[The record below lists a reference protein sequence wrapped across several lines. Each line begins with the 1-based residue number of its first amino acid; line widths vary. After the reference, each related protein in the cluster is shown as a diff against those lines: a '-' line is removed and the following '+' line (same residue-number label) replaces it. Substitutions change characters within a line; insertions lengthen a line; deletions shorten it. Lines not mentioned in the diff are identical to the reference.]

1 MAPLRGAFCIREKQL
16 KISTA
21 LQYYFI
27 FLFLTHTNLQ

>member
-1 MAPLRGAFCIREKQL
+1 MEPLRGAFCIHKKQL

-21 LQYYFI
+21 PQYYFI

>member
-21 LQYYFI
+21 PQYYFI